1 MIVRLRWFY
10 YNKQFEYLFLSCA
23 VQYSKVPVISERGLP
38 LDEKEILFML
48 KYVLE
53 NSKVDGPPVGILS
66 SAHRDAWSKAYKE
79 LLCVYNGGEFNNFLY
94 VLLHG
99 MSTLGC
105 LLRTVLKYKNILHIF
120 LLVLLCSE

>member
-1 MIVRLRWFY
+1 
-10 YNKQFEYLFLSCA
+10 
-23 VQYSKVPVISERGLP
+23 
-38 LDEKEILFML
+38 ML

-105 LLRTVLKYKNILHIF
+105 LLRTVLKYKNILHTF
-120 LLVLLCSE
+120 LFVLLCSE